1 MTTWLL
7 SPLVSVVHVKK
18 IKKPTAGISVLG
30 TQLLAV
36 TQISSPDET
45 AVSVCE
51 FRHGCGAMCNPLGDN
66 VSE

>member
-7 SPLVSVVHVKK
+7 SPLVSVVHTGVP
-18 IKKPTAGISVLG
+18 KPPMPICVLG

-51 FRHGCGAMCNPLGDN
+51 FRHGCGAIDKITFPFT
-66 VSE
+66 